1 MVPDGEYRMT
11 VDINLM
17 RHMPLFEGL
26 ADSALERVG
35 QAFFTRSVP
44 AADMVFLEE
53 ETTDNLYLVAQGV
66 ARLFKT
72 SAEGKEQTLE
82 MVRPGGL
89 LNEIGFFDRL
99 PNPFSA
105 AATGEVT
112 VYGLSRADYTR
123 LATEF
128 PRLAE
133 NMLAALV
140 ARMRRLV
147 MLVEDL
153 SFRTVSARIAKILLE
168 SAAGGYGGAR
178 LTQREMAALAGTA
191 REVVGRSLKYLEES
205 GAIRFDKHRI
215 VISDKPGLEVLAG
228 VGET

>member
-1 MVPDGEYRMT
+1 MT

-17 RHMPLFEGL
+17 RHLPLFTGL
-26 ADSALERVG
+26 DSGALERIG
-35 QAFFTRSVP
+35 QALVTRTVP
-44 AADMVFLEE
+44 AADMIFLEE
-53 ETTDNLYLVAQGV
+53 EITGNLYLVAQGV
-66 ARLFKT
+66 VRLFKT

-89 LNEIGFFDRL
+89 LNEIGFFDQL

-105 AATGEVT
+105 TATGEVT

-123 LATEF
+123 LSGEF
-128 PRLAE
+128 PRLPD
-133 NMLAALV
+133 NMVTLLV
-140 ARMRRLV
+140 GRMRRLV
-147 MLVEDL
+147 ALVEDL

-168 SAAGGYGGAR
+168 SASGGFGGAR
-178 LTQREMAALAGTA
+178 LTQREMAAMAGTA

-205 GAIRFDKHRI
+205 AAIRFDKHRI
-215 VISDKPGLEVLAG
+215 VISDKAALETLAG